1 MRRAFLALLTV
12 AIVMEAGPVL
22 AYRDVGLDPED
33 AGGGFLDIRRSVRAT
48 GTDDAG
54 RRWLRVGFR
63 SNGEYAFIWRV
74 RVYLDS
80 RDGPRFDY
88 IMGLWE
94 FDQSGGRG
102 CAVHPRAGRPGK
114 RVEGTFRVNESDPE
128 KGVRC
133 RVRLGAVHPTKRIRW
148 RLVSID
154 PGPPP
159 DVVDRA
165 PNGGA
170 FYG

>member
-12 AIVMEAGPVL
+12 ALVIGGGPVL

-48 GTDDAG
+48 GTDVAG

-102 CAVHPRAGRPGK
+102 CAVHPRDGRPGK
-114 RVEGTFRVNESDPE
+114 RVEGAYRFSDPE

-133 RVRLGAVHPTKRIRW
+133 RVRLGAVHATKQIRW
-148 RLVSID
+148 RLVSMD
-154 PGPPP
+154 ADTPP